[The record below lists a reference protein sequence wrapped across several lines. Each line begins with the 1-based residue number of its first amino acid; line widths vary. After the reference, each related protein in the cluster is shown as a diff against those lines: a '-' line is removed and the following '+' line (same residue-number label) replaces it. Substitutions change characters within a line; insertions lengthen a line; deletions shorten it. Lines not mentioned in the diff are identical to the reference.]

1 MDKFVFDNQAYVK
14 LDDLKYEIRKLRS
27 SINTRHSS
35 LDDWQKS
42 CMQLAYNDIVKVIF
56 QEEYYSTNDPD
67 EREAVIEMEGSFIII
82 KKCTIDSKPCYF
94 VGYYEGEPRASC
106 ESSDCMIF
114 SYESTARQIAKSL
127 EGEWEVVDVS
137 AAAHNEIK
145 KLIAIFSDELKEKDP
160 ENPVLDEFKDR
171 IEEIT
176 EESKE
181 RFHNTEND

>member
-27 SINTRHSS
+27 SINTRHSD

-56 QEEYYSTNDPD
+56 QEEYYSTDDQD
-67 EREAVIEMEGSFIII
+67 EREAVIEMEGSFIIT
-82 KKCTIDSKPCYF
+82 KKCSIDNKPCYF

-106 ESSDCMIF
+106 ESSDCMVF
-114 SYESTARQIAKSL
+114 SYESTAKQIAESL

-145 KLIAIFSDELKEKDP
+145 KLISLFSEELKEKDP
-160 ENPVLDEFKDR
+160 DNPVLEEFKDR

-181 RFHNTEND
+181 RFNNAEND

>member
-1 MDKFVFDNQAYVK
+1 MQKHIFENELYVK

-42 CMQLAYNDIVKVIF
+42 CMQLAYNDIVRVIF
-56 QEEYYSTNDPD
+56 QEEYYSTNDLD
-67 EREAVIEMEGSFIII
+67 EREAVIEMEGSFIIT
-82 KKCTIDSKPCYF
+82 KKCTIDNKPCYF
-94 VGYYEGEPRASC
+94 VGYDNGEPRASC

-114 SYESTARQIAKSL
+114 SYESTAKQIAESL

-145 KLIAIFSDELKEKDP
+145 KLIAIFSDELKEKDT
-160 ENPVLDEFKDR
+160 ENPVLDEFKDI

-181 RFHNTEND
+181 RFNNTEND